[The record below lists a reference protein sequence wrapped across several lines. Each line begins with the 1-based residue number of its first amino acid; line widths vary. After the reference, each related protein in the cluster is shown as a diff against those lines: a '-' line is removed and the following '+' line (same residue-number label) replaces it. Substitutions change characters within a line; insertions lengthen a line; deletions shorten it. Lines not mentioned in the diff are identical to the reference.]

1 MGKTARVAA
10 SLSLAASLL
19 ATASC
24 AHHSAGPVGPG
35 RAVAGEAAKL
45 GAVAYEDDFLEGRL
59 IFQALPAGAPER
71 LALRAKLLHY
81 LLDPVLALKPAVLKR
96 EVTELEDDDVYDEMF
111 ESFRDALGLYDP
123 SELWSQPARISADE
137 ARLLRPAAEMVE
149 SIFAPRGGDQ
159 QVALALATL
168 ATLSPDD
175 RETQARLDQVLRWT
189 DEASLYGDRNALR
202 RSSSAVDVLESAL
215 GDWPAPVVVRRLD
228 TLYADRQR
236 QFSSVLRR
244 PVGGDAARRALGD
257 LLIAHGE
264 EMQRSVVSM
273 AGAYLRAGLIGEAAT
288 RTARMAGNAGD
299 DPELRA
305 LLTAAARPGASAA
318 DTLALARRFL
328 PRVDVLG
335 GTATDAPDPVVAYRV
350 LEAGLVR
357 HPDDPELLI
366 LSAHVA
372 RLLSSFFVAIRHLE
386 EAEAVLEHTSGSK
399 ELQAKVSAELIE
411 LYFLR
416 LRLRL
421 DPERDAPAFAEAD
434 SLRRQF
440 AATRQR
446 FSGTDLKVRDADID
460 FEVARSYVN
469 TGQIDR
475 AEPLFLRA
483 REEGEPRAEVTVEIA
498 NLAAKRGDPRR
509 AIQIIRDGLDAMRGE
524 SGAHDTIGSVEGR
537 ARLERLL
544 GDSYDAVGE
553 RESAAAAWRGAL
565 IGWERLMVEYLRRKS
580 LTEAAEA
587 SVEVGRLLYV
597 LGRHGEALQKFDEAI
612 EADSDRDQ
620 SYIDA
625 VAFLV
630 QHGETDAA
638 ASIYHRALARPTRA
652 VSEYVKV
659 YTSLWVLDLSRRTN
673 KVPDPK
679 AEAYLSTLDMRHGD
693 LRPRRGAAWYH
704 QLARYEVGKLSYQ
717 QVLGT
722 ADTSGKRAEIYFY
735 ESMRRLADGKAD
747 DAHQLWQKVV
757 DTRMFSFF
765 EFDMASRYLRVG
777 APTAAPPPAPATA
790 ETI

>member
-1 MGKTARVAA
+1 MVA
-10 SLSLAASLL
+10 
-19 ATASC
+19 T
-24 AHHSAGPVGPG
+24 V
-35 RAVAGEAAKL
+35 
-45 GAVAYEDDFLEGRL
+45 
-59 IFQALPAGAPER
+59 
-71 LALRAKLLHY
+71 
-81 LLDPVLALKPAVLKR
+81 
-96 EVTELEDDDVYDEMF
+96 
-111 ESFRDALGLYDP
+111 
-123 SELWSQPARISADE
+123 
-137 ARLLRPAAEMVE
+137 
-149 SIFAPRGGDQ
+149 FAPRGGDQ

-168 ATLSPDD
+168 ATLSPED
-175 RETQARLDQVLRWT
+175 RQTQARLDEVLRWT
-189 DEASLYGDRNALR
+189 DEASLYGDRNALH

-305 LLTAAARPGASAA
+305 LLNAAARPNASAA

-434 SLRRQF
+434 SLRQQF

-446 FSGTDLKVRDADID
+446 FSGTELKVRDADID

-565 IGWERLMVEYLRRKS
+565 IGWERLMVESLRRKS

-620 SYIDA
+620 SVHRRGGLPGPARRDRRRRQHLSPRPGPPDPRGLRVREGVHLA
-625 VAFLV
+625 VDPRL
-630 QHGETDAA
+630 
-638 ASIYHRALARPTRA
+638 TR
-652 VSEYVKV
+652 
-659 YTSLWVLDLSRRTN
+659 RGN
-673 KVPDPK
+673 KVPDPN
-679 AEAYLSTLDMRHGD
+679 AEAYPRSLDAPRAATPPG
-693 LRPRRGAAWYH
+693 PRRRLVPT
-704 QLARYEVGKLSYQ
+704 LARYAVGQLP
-717 QVLGT
+717 
-722 ADTSGKRAEIYFY
+722 RAGPGAGGHRRQTRGDLLLRG
-735 ESMRRLADGKAD
+735 MRRLADGAAD
-747 DAHQLWQKVV
+747 DAHAAVEEGARHADVLV
-757 DTRMFSFF
+757 
-765 EFDMASRYLRVG
+765 LRVRHGLPLPPRGRAHG
-777 APTAAPPPAPATA
+777 ARPASARRNDLPGPRTDDTGVLTDNRKSERVSRAVRATEAWFAANSRRPGTPQAT
-790 ETI
+790 TVTSPSSRL

>member
-1 MGKTARVAA
+1 M
-10 SLSLAASLL
+10 
-19 ATASC
+19 
-24 AHHSAGPVGPG
+24 
-35 RAVAGEAAKL
+35 
-45 GAVAYEDDFLEGRL
+45 
-59 IFQALPAGAPER
+59 
-71 LALRAKLLHY
+71 
-81 LLDPVLALKPAVLKR
+81 
-96 EVTELEDDDVYDEMF
+96 
-111 ESFRDALGLYDP
+111 
-123 SELWSQPARISADE
+123 
-137 ARLLRPAAEMVE
+137 
-149 SIFAPRGGDQ
+149 
-159 QVALALATL
+159 
-168 ATLSPDD
+168 
-175 RETQARLDQVLRWT
+175 
-189 DEASLYGDRNALR
+189 
-202 RSSSAVDVLESAL
+202 
-215 GDWPAPVVVRRLD
+215 
-228 TLYADRQR
+228 
-236 QFSSVLRR
+236 
-244 PVGGDAARRALGD
+244 
-257 LLIAHGE
+257 
-264 EMQRSVVSM
+264 
-273 AGAYLRAGLIGEAAT
+273 
-288 RTARMAGNAGD
+288 
-299 DPELRA
+299 
-305 LLTAAARPGASAA
+305 
-318 DTLALARRFL
+318 
-328 PRVDVLG
+328 
-335 GTATDAPDPVVAYRV
+335 VAYRV

-440 AATRQR
+440 AVTRQR
-446 FSGTDLKVRDADID
+446 FSGTDLKVHDADID

-483 REEGEPRAEVTVEIA
+483 RDEGEPRAEVTVEIA

-612 EADSDRDQ
+612 EADPDRDQ

-638 ASIYHRALARPTRA
+638 SGIYHRALARPTRA

-659 YTSLWVLDLSRRTN
+659 YTSLWVLDFSRRTN

-679 AEAYLSTLDMRHGD
+679 AQAYLSTLDMRHGD

-777 APTAAPPPAPATA
+777 APTAPPPAPATA